1 MRTAIATVTIA
12 MVMLTIAM
20 LVVTIAVF
28 MLCHRDLGV
37 AIVILASRTR

>member
-37 AIVILASRTR
+37 AIAILASRTR